1 MELLTGFL
9 HCTVAFLVVLTV
21 LVFVHEL
28 GHYAIARFNGVR
40 IEVFSIGF
48 GPEIFGYTDKS
59 ETRWKV
65 SAIPLGGYVKL
76 YGENEFGGDGEA
88 LAQMTPEQQEFSFHT
103 KRLSQRAAIVFAGP
117 AANYLFAVVVLA
129 GLFSIVGQP
138 FTPPEV
144 GSVKE
149 DSAAA
154 EAGLQPGDVFLRID
168 GRDIERFEDV
178 QQIVRFNPEKSLEIV
193 VRRGEEQVTVT
204 AVPRK
209 TEVKDRSGNVHKI
222 GLLGVT
228 RQGVGH
234 VRRDPAT
241 AVWQA
246 AKESYHLTALTL
258 SAIGDYFAGTRDT
271 SELGGPVRIA
281 KWSCDFAEL
290 GIVSLIS
297 FMALLSINLGLINLF
312 PIPVLDGGHL
322 LFYAFELVLGRPLGE
337 KAQEYG
343 IRIGLV
349 LVLGLMVFVTIND
362 LVNLRIFDFV
372 KNLVT

>member
-9 HCTVAFLVVLTV
+9 YCTVAFLLVLTV

-28 GHYAIARFNGVR
+28 GHYAVARFNGVR
-40 IEVFSIGF
+40 VEVFSIGF
-48 GPEIFGYTDKS
+48 GPELFGWTDKA
-59 ETRWKV
+59 ETRWKF
-65 SAIPLGGYVKL
+65 SAIPLGGYVKMF
-76 YGENEFGGDGEA
+76 GENEFGGDGEA
-88 LAQMTPEQQEFSFHT
+88 LAQMTPEQRKVSFHS
-103 KRLSQRAAIVFAGP
+103 KRLGQRAAIVFAGP
-117 AANYLFAVVVLA
+117 AANYLFAVAVLA
-129 GLFSIVGQP
+129 GLFSIIGQP
-138 FTPPEV
+138 FTPAEI
-144 GSVKE
+144 GTVKE

-154 EAGLQPGDVFLRID
+154 EAGMQPGDVFLRID

-178 QQIVRFNPEKSLEIV
+178 QQIVRFNPEKALEIV
-193 VRRGEEQVTVT
+193 VRRGEEEVTLT

-209 TEVKDRSGNVHKI
+209 TEVTDRSGNVHKI

-228 RQGVGH
+228 RQGVAH
-234 VRRDPAT
+234 VKRDPAT

-246 AKESYHLTALTL
+246 AKETYNLTALTL

-290 GIVSLIS
+290 GIVPLIS

-312 PIPVLDGGHL
+312 PVPVLDGGHL

-337 KAQEYG
+337 KAQEFG

-372 KNLVT
+372 KSLVT